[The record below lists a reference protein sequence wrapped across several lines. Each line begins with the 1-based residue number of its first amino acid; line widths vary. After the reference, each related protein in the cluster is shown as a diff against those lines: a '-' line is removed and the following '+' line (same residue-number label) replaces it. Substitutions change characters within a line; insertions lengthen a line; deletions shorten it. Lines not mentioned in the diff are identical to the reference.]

1 MDNNTKI
8 FLGFLAGI
16 TAGVVAGILLAPEKG
31 DRTRQLL
38 LSRAKTQ
45 LGPQWDK
52 ANELAK
58 SMGESLSEAIHD
70 YSQKI
75 FKKAKAEVDNEA

>member
-1 MDNNTKI
+1 MDTNTKI

-31 DRTRQLL
+31 DRTRKFLID
-38 LSRAKTQ
+38 RAKHQ

-52 ANELAK
+52 ANDLAK
-58 SMGESLSEAIHD
+58 SMGETISEAIHD

-75 FKKAKAEVDNEA
+75 FKKEKAESE

>member
-8 FLGFLAGI
+8 FLGFLGGI
-16 TAGVVAGILLAPEKG
+16 LAGVAAGLLLAPEKG
-31 DRTRQLL
+31 DATRKMLL
-38 LSRAKTQ
+38 DRAKHQ

-58 SMGESLSEAIHD
+58 SMGETLSETIHE
-70 YSQKI
+70 YSNKV
-75 FKKAKAEVDNEA
+75 FKKADKKVEG